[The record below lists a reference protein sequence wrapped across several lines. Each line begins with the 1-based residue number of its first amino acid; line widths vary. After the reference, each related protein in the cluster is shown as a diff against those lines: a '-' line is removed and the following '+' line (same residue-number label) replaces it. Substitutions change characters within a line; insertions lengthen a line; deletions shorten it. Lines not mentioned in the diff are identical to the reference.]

1 MACTCIGLNRLN
13 SRDKILNMEMEK
25 LIADFP
31 QRMQEAVDHSKNL
44 NLKSSDKNITEVV
57 ITGLG
62 GSGIGGSIVS
72 KIVAGYAKTP
82 ILVNNDY
89 TLPGF
94 VGPQTLVLACSYS
107 GNTEET
113 LSAFDIAIEKGAE
126 VACLTSG
133 GELKKRAESLGLNL
147 VLMPGGDPPRTTL
160 GWSSPQIFAIL
171 EHYGIIDNSYRKS
184 LDIAPS
190 YLSEHQF
197 EISAKAKLLAEN
209 LHTNTPVIY
218 SDDAYEGIAIRMRQ
232 QINENAKSLCWHHK
246 FPEMNHN
253 ELVGWASGNDKLA
266 VIILRSD
273 DDHPQSQKR
282 MELCKGIFSK
292 YTSNVNEVMAKGED
306 QLMRNFYL
314 IHFVDWVSLHL
325 ADMYGV
331 DSIEVNVIDYL
342 KGELAKG

>member
-1 MACTCIGLNRLN
+1 
-13 SRDKILNMEMEK
+13 MEMEK
-25 LIADFP
+25 LIAAFP
-31 QRMQEAVDHSKNL
+31 QGMKDAVKQSN
-44 NLKSSDKNITEVV
+44 NLKLKDSNKAISNVL

-62 GSGIGGSIVS
+62 GSGIGGTIVS
-72 KIVAGYAKTP
+72 KIVASYASVP
-82 ILVNNDY
+82 IVVNNDY
-89 TLPGF
+89 TIPDF
-94 VGPQTLVLACSYS
+94 VSPETLVIACSYS

-113 LSAFDIAIEKGAE
+113 LSAFDLALEKEAE
-126 VACLTSG
+126 IACLTSG
-133 GELKKRAESLGLNL
+133 GELKKRAEKLGLNL

-171 EHYGIIDNSYRKS
+171 EHYGVIDDRFRES
-184 LDIAPS
+184 LENTPDF
-190 YLSEHQF
+190 LLDHQF
-197 EISAKAKLLAEN
+197 EIKTKAKLLAEN

-232 QINENAKSLCWHHK
+232 QINENSKSLCWHHK

-266 VIILRSD
+266 VIILRSS
-273 DDHPQSQKR
+273 DDHPQTQKR

-292 YTSNVNEVMAKGED
+292 YTKNINEVYAKGDD
-306 QLMRNFYL
+306 QLMRSYFL
-314 IHFVDWVSLHL
+314 IHFVDWVSLYL

>member
-1 MACTCIGLNRLN
+1 
-13 SRDKILNMEMEK
+13 MEK
-25 LIADFP
+25 LIAAFP
-31 QRMQEAVDHSKNL
+31 QGMKDAVKQSN
-44 NLKSSDKNITEVV
+44 NLKLKDSNKAISNVL

-62 GSGIGGSIVS
+62 GSGIGGTIVS
-72 KIVAGYAKTP
+72 KIVASYASVP
-82 ILVNNDY
+82 IVVNNDY
-89 TLPGF
+89 TIPDF
-94 VGPQTLVLACSYS
+94 VSPETLVIACSYS

-113 LSAFDIAIEKGAE
+113 LSAFDLALEKEAE
-126 VACLTSG
+126 IACLTSG
-133 GELKKRAESLGLNL
+133 GELKKRAEKLGLNL

-171 EHYGIIDNSYRKS
+171 EHYGVIDDRFRES
-184 LDIAPS
+184 LENTPDF
-190 YLSEHQF
+190 LLDHQF
-197 EISAKAKLLAEN
+197 EIKTKAKLLAEN

-232 QINENAKSLCWHHK
+232 QINENSKSLCWHHK

-266 VIILRSD
+266 VIILRSS
-273 DDHPQSQKR
+273 DDHPQTQKR

-292 YTSNVNEVMAKGED
+292 YTKNINEVYAKGDD
-306 QLMRNFYL
+306 QLMRSYFL
-314 IHFVDWVSLHL
+314 IHFVDWVSLYL

>member
-1 MACTCIGLNRLN
+1 
-13 SRDKILNMEMEK
+13 MEMEK
-25 LIADFP
+25 LIAAFP
-31 QRMQEAVDHSKNL
+31 QGMKDAVKQSN
-44 NLKSSDKNITEVV
+44 NLKLKDSNKAISNVL

-62 GSGIGGSIVS
+62 GSGIGGTIVS
-72 KIVAGYAKTP
+72 KIVASYASVP
-82 ILVNNDY
+82 IVVNNDY
-89 TLPGF
+89 TIPDF
-94 VGPQTLVLACSYS
+94 VSPETLVIACSYS

-113 LSAFDIAIEKGAE
+113 LSAFDLALEMEAE
-126 VACLTSG
+126 IACLTSG
-133 GELKKRAESLGLNL
+133 GELKKRAEKLGLNL

-171 EHYGIIDNSYRKS
+171 EHYGVIDDRFRES
-184 LDIAPS
+184 LENTPDF
-190 YLSEHQF
+190 LLDHQF
-197 EISAKAKLLAEN
+197 EIKTKAKLLAEN

-232 QINENAKSLCWHHK
+232 QINENSKSLCWHHK

-266 VIILRSD
+266 VIILRSS
-273 DDHPQSQKR
+273 DDHPQTQKR

-292 YTSNVNEVMAKGED
+292 YTKNINEVYAKGDD
-306 QLMRNFYL
+306 QLMRSYFL
-314 IHFVDWVSLHL
+314 IHFVDWVSLYL

>member
-1 MACTCIGLNRLN
+1 
-13 SRDKILNMEMEK
+13 MEK
-25 LIADFP
+25 LIAAFP
-31 QRMQEAVDHSKNL
+31 HGMKEAVKHSNNL
-44 NLKSSDKNITEVV
+44 NLKDSKKAINNVL

-62 GSGIGGSIVS
+62 GSGIGGTIVS
-72 KIVAGYAKTP
+72 KIVASYASVP
-82 ILVNNDY
+82 IVVNNDY
-89 TLPGF
+89 TIPDF
-94 VGPQTLVLACSYS
+94 VSPETLVIACSYS

-113 LSAFDIAIEKGAE
+113 LSAFDLALEKEAE
-126 VACLTSG
+126 IACLTSG
-133 GELKKRAESLGLNL
+133 GELKKRAEKLGLNL

-171 EHYGIIDNSYRKS
+171 EHYGVIDDRFRES
-184 LDIAPS
+184 LENTPDF
-190 YLSEHQF
+190 LLDHQF
-197 EISAKAKLLAEN
+197 EIKTKAKLLAEN
-209 LHTNTPVIY
+209 LYTNTPVIY

-232 QINENAKSLCWHHK
+232 QINENSKSLCWHHK

-266 VIILRSD
+266 VIILRSS
-273 DDHPQSQKR
+273 DDHPQTQKR

-292 YTSNVNEVMAKGED
+292 YTKNINEVYAKGDD
-306 QLMRNFYL
+306 QLMRSYFL
-314 IHFVDWVSLHL
+314 IHFVDWVSLYL